1 MKRKMS
7 SQYLQDAIGIAIAR
21 GFDPPSGTIVL
32 LTVFKNIKPL
42 TFEILETWRVGEA
55 QQVAGGKYGVRF
67 VRAPQY
73 RLTISK
79 GIGGMDVTLD
89 DIVVHQAVDNVG
101 ALSIGRA
108 KDQRVP

>member
-7 SQYLQDAIGIAIAR
+7 SQYLQDAIGIAIAC
-21 GFDPPSGTIVL
+21 GFDLPSGAIVL

-55 QQVAGGKYGVRF
+55 QQVAGGK
-67 VRAPQY
+67 Y